1 LTRLGKRVIHLFPVS
16 FPLVEPLAEVLEL
29 LFRAMEYFHGG
40 GWQEA
45 RVCFQQALS
54 LAPENFDA
62 LHIWGVMEHKQGN
75 LAEAESLIRRAIA
88 VDGGVAEAH
97 YNLGRVLQDA
107 GRDEEMVAE
116 YRSAIALDPRLEFAH
131 FNLGLALLAGGDAKA
146 AADSFR
152 KAQEINPRDADY
164 ALNLGL
170 ALARLEDRAGALS
183 AYQMAL
189 HLSPDFAPAHNCLGI
204 LHKEM
209 GRLGDAIAS
218 YRHAIQAAP
227 GFADAHFNLGNALE
241 EAGRMDEAVS
251 AYREAVALRPG
262 FAKAHNNLGN
272 VYYALGQ
279 RELALTA
286 YREAARLDPGLQT
299 ARHMV
304 NSLGGGSSDAAPAGY
319 VKSLFDKAAGEFEE
333 RLVGEL
339 KYRSPTELRALLAD
353 SIEPGRRFRNALDL
367 GCGTGLAAEAFGP
380 LAGRLSGVDI
390 SPRMVERARAKNLYD
405 ALAVADLMEYL
416 AASGETFDL
425 VLATD
430 VLVYFGNLRP
440 LFQAVQTRAAE
451 GAFFLFSLEA
461 GEAEDFALRT
471 TGRYA
476 HARAYIHRLAG
487 EAGFCVTRDEDTVIR
502 MENSQPIPGINFIL
516 QKAPSA
522 PLGG

>member
-1 LTRLGKRVIHLFPVS
+1 MGYFQNGDWPQ
-16 FPLVEPLAEVLEL
+16 A
-29 LFRAMEYFHGG
+29 RA
-40 GWQEA
+40 
-45 RVCFQQALS
+45 CFQQALS

-62 LHIWGVMEHKQGN
+62 LHLWGVMEHKQNN
-75 LAEAESLIRRAIA
+75 LTKAESLICRAIA

-107 GRDEEMVAE
+107 GRDEEMMAA
-116 YRSAIALDPRLEFAH
+116 YRASIEIDPRLEFAH
-131 FNLGLALLAGGDAKA
+131 FNLGLALLAGGDAAA

-170 ALARLEDRAGALS
+170 SLERLGDQPGALS
-183 AYQMAL
+183 AYERTIR
-189 HLSPDFAPAHNCLGI
+189 LSPHFAPAHNCLGI
-204 LHKEM
+204 LYKGM
-209 GRLGDAIAS
+209 GRLSDAIAC
-218 YRHAIQAAP
+218 YRRAIKAAP
-227 GFADAHFNLGNALE
+227 GFADALFNLGNALE

-251 AYREAVALRPG
+251 AYREAVALRPD

-272 VYYALGQ
+272 VYYATGQ
-279 RELALTA
+279 REQALTA
-286 YREAARLDPGLQT
+286 YREAARLDPELQT
-299 ARHMV
+299 AIHMV

-319 VKSLFDKAAGEFEE
+319 VKSLFDKAAGEFEN
-333 RLVGEL
+333 RLVGDLE
-339 KYRSPTELRALLAD
+339 YRSPTELLALLSGLIVA
-353 SIEPGRRFRNALDL
+353 GRGFRNALDL

-380 LAGRLSGVDI
+380 LAERLSGVDI

-416 AASGETFDL
+416 TASNETFDL

-440 LFQAVQTRAAE
+440 LFQAVQNHAAE
-451 GAFFLFSLEA
+451 GAFFLFSLES

-476 HARAYIHRLAG
+476 HARGYIHRLAG
-487 EAGFCVTRDEDTVIR
+487 EEGFRVARDEDTVIR
-502 MENSQPIPGINFIL
+502 MENGRPIPGINFIL
-516 QKAPSA
+516 QKSSPASPKA
-522 PLGG
+522 